1 MSIERGYIRL
11 QNRSKN
17 TAKVKIFLPSVGQK
31 YLAVCHSKQE
41 SCLRLLHQTDHL
53 GADHH
58 LIAKTH
64 SGHSAQAPEV
74 QIAIF
79 TYPFYAAFTENKK
92 GL

>member
-1 MSIERGYIRL
+1 MSIERGYIGL

-17 TAKVKIFLPSVGQK
+17 TAKVKIFLPLVRQK
-31 YLAVCHSKQE
+31 YLAVHYSKQRG
-41 SCLRLLHQTDHL
+41 CLRLLHQTDDL

-64 SGHSAQAPEV
+64 SGHSAQAPKV

-79 TYPFYAAFTENKK
+79 TYPSYAALTENKK